1 MTTFFVPVF
10 RVSAHTQRSCQ
21 IDTKAKHA
29 ILQLCQGDMRRALN
43 ILQACHAAND
53 MIDEDSVYLCTGH
66 PHPQDIE
73 TAFQAMLEQEF
84 TTAFQSTYDGTAHSP
99 TSAAIQTLRVEKG
112 LALTD
117 LLTGMHA
124 LVLSLELPPHARV
137 FLLDH
142 MAQIEYRLSTNASE
156 RVQLSALL
164 ASVKAAVELAHTP
177 PSSSS

>member
-1 MTTFFVPVF
+1 MHWASSST
-10 RVSAHTQRSCQ
+10 RYR
-21 IDTKAKHA
+21 
-29 ILQLCQGDMRRALN
+29 
-43 ILQACHAAND
+43 
-53 MIDEDSVYLCTGH
+53 DSIPSHVGAGIH
-66 PHPQDIE
+66 
-73 TAFQAMLEQEF
+73 
-84 TTAFQSTYDGTAHSP
+84 DGLPKYVRWYRTLT

-124 LVLSLELPPHARV
+124 LVLSLELPPPARV

-177 PSSSS
+177 PTSSS

>member
-1 MTTFFVPVF
+1 
-10 RVSAHTQRSCQ
+10 
-21 IDTKAKHA
+21 
-29 ILQLCQGDMRRALN
+29 MRRALN
-43 ILQACHAAND
+43 ILQACHAASD

-84 TTAFQSTYDGTAHSP
+84 TTAFQT
-99 TSAAIQTLRVEKG
+99 IQTLRVEKG